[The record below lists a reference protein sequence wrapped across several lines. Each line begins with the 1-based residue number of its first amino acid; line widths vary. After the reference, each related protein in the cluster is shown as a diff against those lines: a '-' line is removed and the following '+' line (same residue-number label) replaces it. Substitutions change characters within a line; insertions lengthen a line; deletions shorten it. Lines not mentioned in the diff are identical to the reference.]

1 MKYEWLDSYLLEKP
15 GAEKDYKLEW
25 NAYRYMIRGKMF
37 VMFGGDKHGKPIY
50 TFKLEPDFGQ
60 FLRQQHK
67 EIVPGY
73 YMNKDH
79 WNSLYIDGDVPD
91 KVVKEMADR
100 AYNVLLSSL
109 PRKVQAEIQ
118 QATK

>member
-91 KVVKEMADR
+91 DVVKEMADR